1 MNQESQN
8 TSTPHDAAYKRF
20 FSEPEMVISLLRD
33 FVHAAFVQELD
44 FSTLELLPTEYIGE
58 HMQRRLCD
66 VIWRVRYKNG
76 LPCYVVLLLEFQSRP
91 DTFMALRVFE
101 YVALLL
107 NKLAHAR
114 DHEVQQHGL
123 PFVFPFVLYNGTAA
137 WHAAQDIAELF
148 APMPE
153 SLRAFMPHLRYML
166 LQERN
171 ISAGELEGKGIAA
184 ELFRIEGVR
193 DPKNLPAALTQAMAR
208 LAQPRY
214 HRIRTIF
221 TDWLKTAIF
230 KRFKFTGELS
240 QLHTTLE
247 TRTMIEETLALWEQ
261 KFIQTGIEQG
271 RAEGR
276 QQGRAEGIQKGRAEG
291 RQQGRAE
298 GIQKGRAEGRQQ
310 GRAEGIQQGRAE
322 GQMLG
327 EMKMAQQLVL
337 GALHERFGA
346 ASSSMTQRIMSL
358 TDTQVLYR
366 LVGDAWKTPSLGE
379 FAKNLPNT

>member
-1 MNQESQN
+1 
-8 TSTPHDAAYKRF
+8 
-20 FSEPEMVISLLRD
+20 
-33 FVHAAFVQELD
+33 
-44 FSTLELLPTEYIGE
+44 
-58 HMQRRLCD
+58 
-66 VIWRVRYKNG
+66 
-76 LPCYVVLLLEFQSRP
+76 
-91 DTFMALRVFE
+91 MALRVFE

-166 LQERN
+166 LQERS

-291 RQQGRAE
+291 RQQGRQE
-298 GIQKGRAEGRQQ
+298 
-310 GRAEGIQQGRAE
+310 GRAE

-327 EMKMAQQLVL
+327 EVKMAQQLVL

-346 ASSSMTQRIMSL
+346 APEHIAVHVLSL

-366 LVGDAWKTPSLGE
+366 LVGDAWKTPSLGDFE
-379 FAKNLPNT
+379 KLLPENT